1 MQTFRGIEGTRG
13 WLAWLVVLA
22 HVVALTGVRQAWP
35 QLNALNAAGDWA
47 VSLFIIISGFVIT
60 HLLLVKAEPYS
71 LYIGRRLLRLYP
83 AYLVALAAGIWTLPL
98 GFEAMDSLEWQDAVL
113 AQHYL
118 RQAAEVAHGHLGWHV
133 FWHALLLHGV
143 IPNNLLDESEYFF
156 LTPAWSVSLE
166 WQFYLL
172 APLLVQGLRHRRW
185 QPVILGAAVLGYLA
199 YRKGLFGEFSL
210 SSILP
215 GSIGY
220 FLVGIGTRLGIE
232 RIGTLERYPTPLVVG
247 AILLALGAPQLMPLV
262 GWLALMSYAL
272 LGDKALASNDPL
284 VLLLRRALDSR
295 VAAQAGLRSYS
306 VYILHWVIV
315 NLVLYLVVKSHIGVS
330 PWQTFAI
337 TLCGTLLL
345 TLASSEVL
353 HRLVEKPGI
362 ALGRQLGRRRR
373 LRVDASKGD

>member
-1 MQTFRGIEGTRG
+1 MQTFRGIEGARG

-35 QLNALNAAGDWA
+35 QLNAVNAAGDWA

-60 HLLLVKAEPYS
+60 HLLLVKAEPYPQ
-71 LYIGRRLLRLYP
+71 YIGRRLLRLYP
-83 AYLVALAAGIWTLPL
+83 AYLVALAAGIWILPL

-118 RQAAEVAHGHLGWHV
+118 RQAAEVTHGHLGWHV

-185 QPVILGAAVLGYLA
+185 QPVVLGAAVFGYLA

-210 SSILP
+210 PSILP

-220 FLVGIGTRLGIE
+220 FLVGIGTRLAIE
-232 RIGTLERYPTPLVVG
+232 RVGTLERYPTPLVVG

-262 GWLALMSYAL
+262 GWLVLMSYAL
-272 LGDKALASNDPL
+272 LSDKALASNDPI
-284 VLLLRRALDSR
+284 VFLLRRALDSR

-315 NLVLYLVVKSHIGVS
+315 NLVLCLVVKSHMGLS
-330 PWQTFAI
+330 SWQTF
-337 TLCGTLLL
+337 TLTLSGTLLL
-345 TLASSEVL
+345 TLVGSEIL

-362 ALGRQLGRRRR
+362 ALGRQLGRKKAAA
-373 LRVDASKGD
+373 D